1 MQNSALLLVS
11 MQKET
16 MIINCLQS
24 TVAWPS
30 PLFVTIFASA
40 NWSGHRHVLRFYPA
54 CKYCFIHSQ
63 VRIKTIDIWSEE
75 DGVGGDISD
84 GVGGGNDGG
93 GAGDGGAG
101 DGGGGSGAWELS
113 LVLLPELPYPSAV
126 VPVHRPPRGFGPQL
140 GQSPRPTLDLQK
152 FQWQQMNL

>member
-1 MQNSALLLVS
+1 
-11 MQKET
+11 
-16 MIINCLQS
+16 MIDDAYDYYGGND
-24 TVAWPS
+24 
-30 PLFVTIFASA
+30 
-40 NWSGHRHVLRFYPA
+40 Y
-54 CKYCFIHSQ
+54 
-63 VRIKTIDIWSEE
+63 
-75 DGVGGDISD
+75 DGDGGGGDGGGGGSGGGND
-84 GVGGGNDGG
+84 GVGGGGGDGNGGDGG
-93 GAGDGGAG
+93 GG